1 MFIPPT
7 PPNLTEETANIVIL
21 CEEAL
26 GFPRGDYKE
35 LVLLTLAYL
44 NAAAE
49 GFHLQRPGALHK
61 ARWNC
66 QANLFHKD
74 CSFIQADK

>member
-1 MFIPPT
+1 M
-7 PPNLTEETANIVIL
+7 
-21 CEEAL
+21 

-44 NAAAE
+44 NAAPE

-61 ARWNC
+61 ARWM
-66 QANLFHKD
+66 ARLIYSIKIVL
-74 CSFIQADK
+74 IQAD